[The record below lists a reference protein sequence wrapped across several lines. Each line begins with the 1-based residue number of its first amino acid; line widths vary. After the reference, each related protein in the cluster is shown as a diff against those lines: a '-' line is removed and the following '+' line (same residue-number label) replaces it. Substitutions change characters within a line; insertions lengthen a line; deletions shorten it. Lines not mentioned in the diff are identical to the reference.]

1 MVILA
6 TTILARIISVYRT
19 AHFNSAHRLNVPQWS
34 EEQNKAYFGLCNN
47 AHFHGH
53 NYDLQ
58 VKVTGAVDEVTGYLI
73 DMKTLKLY
81 SEEEVVEA
89 FDHNNLNLDVA
100 EFAELNPTA
109 ENIAWVIWNKL
120 RNRLDTKFELSLRLY
135 ETPRNFVEFNG

>member
-1 MVILA
+1 MVILV
-6 TTILARIISVYRT
+6 TFILARIISVYRT

-81 SEEEVVEA
+81 IEEEVVEV
-89 FDHNNLNLDVA
+89 FDHKNLNLDVA

-120 RNRLDTKFELSLRLY
+120 RNRLDTKFELSIRLY